1 MTPAPL
7 TASTRPPVRLAIVM
21 GTRPE
26 AVKLS
31 PVALAAQARPEQF
44 NVQIISTGQHR
55 EMLASM
61 LQWFGIVPDTSLDI
75 MKVNQDLAHITMA
88 CLGGLS
94 QWLAEHRPDWV
105 VVQGDTTTTFAG
117 ALAAF
122 YQRIPVAHVEA
133 GLRTHDKYSPYP
145 EEMNR
150 VLTGHLAALHFSPTE
165 GARHNLLR
173 EGVRD
178 QDIRVTG
185 NTGIDALL
193 WTRDKL
199 ARMQATPEAHR
210 RELLVTAHRRENHGA
225 PMVAICA
232 AVLDL
237 LDRYPDLWVQFPV
250 HLSPKVREVVMP
262 ALGQHPRVNLC
273 EPLDYP
279 EFVQAM
285 ARSTVIL
292 TDSGGVQEEAPS
304 LGKPV
309 LVLRES
315 TERPEAAQAG
325 TALIVGADRER
336 IVLHCARL
344 LDDAAEYQSM
354 ARTLNPYGDGQAAH
368 RILDDILRRH
378 RP

>member
-1 MTPAPL
+1 MPHPSLFRPL
-7 TASTRPPVRLAIVM
+7 RLAIVM

-31 PVALAAQARPEQF
+31 PVALAALAQPERF
-44 NVQIISTGQHR
+44 SVQVVSTGQHR
-55 EMLASM
+55 EMLTSM
-61 LQWFGIVPDTSLDI
+61 LNWFGITPAASLDI

-88 CLGGLS
+88 CLGGLH
-94 QWLAEHRPDWV
+94 QWLGEHRPDWV
-105 VVQGDTTTTFAG
+105 LVQGDTTTTFAG

-133 GLRTHDKYSPYP
+133 GLRTHDKHSPYP

-165 GARHNLLR
+165 GARQNLLR
-173 EGVRD
+173 EGVKD
-178 QDIRVTG
+178 GDILVTG

-199 ARMQATPEAHR
+199 AQSHATTEDRR

-225 PMVAICA
+225 PMAAICA

-237 LDRYPDLWVQFPV
+237 LDRYPALWVRFPV

-262 ALGQHPRVNLC
+262 ALGQHPRVILC

-285 ARSTVIL
+285 ARATVIL

-336 IVLHCARL
+336 IVQQCAHL
-344 LDDAAEYQSM
+344 LDNADAYQRM
-354 ARTLNPYGDGQAAH
+354 ARTLNPYGDGQAAG
-368 RILDDILRRH
+368 RILDEILRRQH
-378 RP
+378 P